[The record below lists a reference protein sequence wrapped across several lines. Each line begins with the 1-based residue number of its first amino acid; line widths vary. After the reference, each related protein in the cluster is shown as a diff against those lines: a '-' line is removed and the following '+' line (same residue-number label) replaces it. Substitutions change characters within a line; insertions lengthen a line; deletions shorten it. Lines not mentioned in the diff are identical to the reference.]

1 MPRVLSIGD
10 LMLDVIAQIGET
22 INYGSDTP
30 SKISTHGGGAAAN
43 VAAWASSA
51 GADSYLLARVGNDAA
66 GKTLLTELDEL
77 GVHHA
82 NMVVQGVQSGV
93 VIVLV
98 DPSGERTM
106 FPERGAN
113 SGLTLADLPDLAG
126 VEMIYLSGYALLDPE
141 SRAGILEM
149 IALFHHRQI
158 PICFDPAS
166 VGAMELVELTEARGW
181 LSLMQ
186 SAIMNEEEA
195 IYLSGCATVE
205 QALELLLLATPT
217 VIIKRGAAGVL
228 GRQRS
233 GETIVIPAQP
243 VKVIDTTGAGDSFA
257 GGYLAAQLLG
267 KDLESCLQAGVELAA
282 KCVAIVGARPQV
294 TPAL

>member
-30 SKISTHGGGAAAN
+30 SKISTHGGGAAGN
-43 VAAWASSA
+43 VAAWASNA

-66 GKTLLTELDEL
+66 GKTLLTQLDDL
-77 GVHHA
+77 GVHHG
-82 NMVVQGVQSGV
+82 NKVVDGVQSGV

-126 VEMIYLSGYALLDPE
+126 VEIIYLSGYALLDPG
-141 SRAGILEM
+141 SRPGILEM
-149 IALFHHRQI
+149 IALFHQRQI

-166 VGAMELVELTEARGW
+166 VGSMELVDLAEARGW

-186 SAIMNEEEA
+186 TAIMNEEEA
-195 IYLSGCATVE
+195 IFLSGCATVAE
-205 QALELLLLATPT
+205 ALDLLLLTTPR
-217 VIIKRGAAGVL
+217 VIIKRGAAGVI
-228 GRQRS
+228 GRQRN
-233 GETIVIPAQP
+233 GELISIAAYPAT
-243 VKVIDTTGAGDSFA
+243 VIDTTGAGDSFA

-267 KDLESCLQAGVELAA
+267 RDLESCLHAGAELAA